1 MVFGGCT
8 HDFSHYETPIDVS
21 SLPDKDPNAVTK
33 EDIQANV
40 ASIFGTIDPEQDWNL
55 IKSGTVTIT
64 ADAPLSDIVKVQV
77 LTESPFFN
85 KDAKVLCEADVKSG
99 ETVSLT
105 YEAPVA
111 NKRSYHG
118 K

>member
-1 MVFGGCT
+1 MKKIFLLSLTAMVFGGCT

-55 IKSGTVTIT
+55 I
-64 ADAPLSDIVKVQV
+64 
-77 LTESPFFN
+77 N
-85 KDAKVLCEADVKSG
+85 
-99 ETVSLT
+99 VSST
-105 YEAPVA
+105 NSE
-111 NKRSYHG
+111 
-118 K
+118 